1 MCWYGMEGE
10 ERRKARKGGRKER
23 RKEGR
28 KERVDR
34 VEEMKIREKLE
45 CRVEENKRRAA

>member
-1 MCWYGMEGE
+1 MVW
-10 ERRKARKGGRKER
+10 KARKGGRRGKE
-23 RKEGR
+23 EGR